1 MHLWL
6 FCSKELFVCLSSLAG
21 SLHCWMSWRL
31 TFNTSIAHFCN
42 DHSISFSNDAIHAY
56 KSGWCGELGS
66 GCVHRACIRVIYDL
80 VIRVGTSFL
89 NMIFCFGH
97 HWLQKSIVQLAY
109 NGHLVVHQHRQ
120 TNQEC
125 PQNHQQNDYGNLGIM
140 RLWRPTSTRRMLFL
154 LGSKITCLGYYRIS
168 RQIFFSGI
176 GWVLLGCCVRAIAF
190 IFLLL
195 LRTHT
200 ADGVRR
206 PIRRGR
212 GTLAVRRTTT
222 VVVPQEPICRVHGRQ
237 KGMSL
242 CTQRSMVSIQ
252 SLALYSIGHLLF
264 RKVHRRSCRSRMW
277 LLPFSA
283 NANNDE
289 DCSKRSKAAIVQQA
303 QRTCWLLIV

>member
-6 FCSKELFVCLSSLAG
+6 FCSKELFVCRSSLAG

-31 TFNTSIAHFCN
+31 TLDTICAHFCN
-42 DHSISFSNDAIHAY
+42 DHSISCSNDAIHAD
-56 KSGWCGELGS
+56 KFGWCGELGS
-66 GCVHRACIRVIYDL
+66 GCVHRVCIRVVYGL

-222 VVVPQEPICRVHGRQ
+222 VVVPQYPICVSWPT
-237 KGMSL
+237 KGNE
-242 CTQRSMVSIQ
+242 SIH
-252 SLALYSIGHLLF
+252 STIDGFDTSISHSLF